1 MARSRTISQTG
12 ETRGISLDGNPG
24 AEFEIYI
31 KQGSNYYNFDTDS
44 FQTTVKTLKTE
55 IPSSGVYRR
64 DIVIPAVTSNTTY
77 DFYVRPIGS
86 TVSNLEMTNEQK
98 IGTLYQKG
106 PATATF
112 TTTEDT
118 TLSIASALTGGT
130 LKVAD
135 TGLDQTG
142 AITEASGKLVYLH
155 SYPTWDT
162 ETGGAWTNTKN
173 FYKKVTHGRGA
184 VWHVGDGTNITTGL
198 AVTGDNIIDEIT
210 VSAISGNAVT
220 LSAAQNLTE
229 GQSLTF
235 SNSGWEFQNMWAKGK
250 GSGTTSVNFTNRTEV
265 AEVGIADVTVELDVD
280 EYVSVKPNAFPVNID
295 CPGGGSVKI
304 QCNNDCTNFAGVKGD
319 LDANLASK
327 VFKVHSIPAHATSS
341 AAIRS
346 GEVSQIGVLKNT
358 AGDTYADGD
367 TLGTATTDLVYHA
380 HSAMIAGDTDIF
392 YYKTTDGQTPTVDS
406 STTQG
411 KVTVTIV

>member
-44 FQTTVKTLKTE
+44 FQAAEKTLKTE
-55 IPSSGVYRR
+55 IPSNGVYRR
-64 DIVIPAVTSNTTY
+64 DIVIPEVTSNTTY
-77 DFYVRPIGS
+77 DIYIRPIGN

-98 IGTLYQKG
+98 IGVLYQKG

-130 LKVAD
+130 LKVAG

-173 FYKKVTHGRGA
+173 FYKKVTHGSGA
-184 VWHVGDGTNITTGL
+184 VWYVSSGTNITTGL
-198 AVTGDNIIDEIT
+198 SVTGPNIVDEIT
-210 VSAISGNAVT
+210 VSAINGNAVT
-220 LSAAQNLTE
+220 LKAAQNLT
-229 GQSLTF
+229 
-235 SNSGWEFQNMWAKGK
+235 
-250 GSGTTSVNFTNRTEV
+250 
-265 AEVGIADVTVELDVD
+265 
-280 EYVSVKPNAFPVNID
+280 
-295 CPGGGSVKI
+295 
-304 QCNNDCTNFAGVKGD
+304 
-319 LDANLASK
+319 
-327 VFKVHSIPAHATSS
+327 
-341 AAIRS
+341 
-346 GEVSQIGVLKNT
+346 
-358 AGDTYADGD
+358 
-367 TLGTATTDLVYHA
+367 
-380 HSAMIAGDTDIF
+380 
-392 YYKTTDGQTPTVDS
+392 
-406 STTQG
+406 
-411 KVTVTIV
+411 